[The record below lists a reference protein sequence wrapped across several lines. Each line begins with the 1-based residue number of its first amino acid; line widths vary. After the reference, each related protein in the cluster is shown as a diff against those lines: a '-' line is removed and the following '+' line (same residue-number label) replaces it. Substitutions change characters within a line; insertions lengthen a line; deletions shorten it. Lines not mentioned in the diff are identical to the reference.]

1 MEPIII
7 KKLTFAYPGQSPL
20 FSNCHLNINSDWKM
34 GLLGRNGRGKTTLM
48 KILLH
53 QLDYTG
59 TVTSI
64 LNFAYFP
71 LVTNESGDLTINTLL
86 GAPGLANLAQW
97 QIERELNTMGVDP
110 TILWQP
116 YNTLSG
122 GEQTKVQLAALF
134 ALPGAFLLLD
144 EPTNHLDQV
153 GRKQVAA
160 YLQTKQQGFILTSH
174 DQAFLDTVIDHTLV
188 IERHQLVLE
197 QGNYAT
203 YFAQKKRRDQ
213 EAAAKNHQLKAEI
226 KELRKTRQQRAQWAQ
241 RAENEKK
248 NNAHADKG
256 FIGAKAAKMMKKT
269 VTTTNRL
276 TSAIEDRQGL
286 MAEVEEIVPLPL
298 NLVGTHHETLL
309 SVDKVTLHWA
319 PTPLFQP
326 VSFTVKAGQ
335 QVALV
340 GPNGIGKSSLIKAL
354 FGQFTGKITGDISLA
369 HGIKISCVRQDYA
382 TNHGTLREFAQQNH
396 LAYDQFLNIL
406 RKLGMERASFTVPIE
421 QMSMG
426 QQKKVELAR
435 SLATPAN
442 LYVWDEPLNYLDT
455 YNQDQLIKL
464 IHDYRPPL
472 LFVEHDQ
479 RFINAVASEKVE
491 LLPGK

>member
-20 FSNCHLNINSDWKM
+20 FSNRHLNINSDWKM

-59 TVTSI
+59 TVTSN

-71 LVTNESGDLTINTLL
+71 LITDESDDLVVNTLL
-86 GAPGLANLAQW
+86 GAPGLTNLAQW

-110 TILWQP
+110 AILWQP

-134 ALPGAFLLLD
+134 ALSGAFFLLD

-153 GRKQVAA
+153 GRNQVAT
-160 YLQTKQQGFILTSH
+160 YLQAKQQGFILTSH
-174 DQAFLDTVIDHTLV
+174 DQTFLDTVIDHTLV
-188 IERHQLVLE
+188 HQLVLE

-226 KELRKTRQQRAQWAQ
+226 KELKKTRQQRSQWAQ

-248 NNAHADKG
+248 NNSHADKG
-256 FIGAKAAKMMKKT
+256 FIGAKAAKMMKKA

-286 MAEVEEIVPLPL
+286 MAEVEEIVPLPI
-298 NLVGTHHETLL
+298 NLVTTHHELLL
-309 SVDKVTLHWA
+309 SVDKVNLSWVS
-319 PTPLFQP
+319 TPLFQP
-326 VSFTVKAGQ
+326 VNLTVKAGQ
-335 QVALV
+335 QVTLS
-340 GPNGIGKSSLIKAL
+340 GP
-354 FGQFTGKITGDISLA
+354 
-369 HGIKISCVRQDYA
+369 
-382 TNHGTLREFAQQNH
+382 E
-396 LAYDQFLNIL
+396 
-406 RKLGMERASFTVPIE
+406 LGSRA
-421 QMSMG
+421 
-426 QQKKVELAR
+426 
-435 SLATPAN
+435 
-442 LYVWDEPLNYLDT
+442 
-455 YNQDQLIKL
+455 
-464 IHDYRPPL
+464 
-472 LFVEHDQ
+472 
-479 RFINAVASEKVE
+479 
-491 LLPGK
+491 

>member
-34 GLLGRNGRGKTTLM
+34 DLLGRNGRGKTTLM

-59 TVTSI
+59 TVTSN

-226 KELRKTRQQRAQWAQ
+226 KELKKTRQQRAKWAQ

-256 FIGAKAAKMMKKT
+256 GY
-269 VTTTNRL
+269 N
-276 TSAIEDRQGL
+276 
-286 MAEVEEIVPLPL
+286 PL
-298 NLVGTHHETLL
+298 
-309 SVDKVTLHWA
+309 K
-319 PTPLFQP
+319 
-326 VSFTVKAGQ
+326 
-335 QVALV
+335 
-340 GPNGIGKSSLIKAL
+340 
-354 FGQFTGKITGDISLA
+354 GD
-369 HGIKISCVRQDYA
+369 
-382 TNHGTLREFAQQNH
+382 T
-396 LAYDQFLNIL
+396 
-406 RKLGMERASFTVPIE
+406 
-421 QMSMG
+421 
-426 QQKKVELAR
+426 
-435 SLATPAN
+435 
-442 LYVWDEPLNYLDT
+442 
-455 YNQDQLIKL
+455 
-464 IHDYRPPL
+464 
-472 LFVEHDQ
+472 
-479 RFINAVASEKVE
+479 
-491 LLPGK
+491 